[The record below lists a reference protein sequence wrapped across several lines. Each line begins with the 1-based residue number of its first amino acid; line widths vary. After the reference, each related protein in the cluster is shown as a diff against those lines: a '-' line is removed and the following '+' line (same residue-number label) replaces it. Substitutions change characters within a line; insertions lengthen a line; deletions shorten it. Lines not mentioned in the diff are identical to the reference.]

1 MPVKADRHNVGT
13 MVRADAD
20 KIRTVLPTLTHGLT
34 AIVLT
39 IHLAATSA
47 LTWIVFTEAFPH
59 PVMYPLMGVLLWLFI
74 ALRFLAQY
82 AGRNVAAGSL
92 VAFNLAL
99 LVFWVW
105 VLLDKVPGQAVMAGP
120 VTRRTELPILYVPIA
135 LYVTA
140 GVTLIAQLV
149 VARIRRK

>member
-20 KIRTVLPTLTHGLT
+20 KIRTVLPTLIHGLT